1 MVCGRCYKIIWGAC
15 LKKSFSQMT
24 STAKSIERMKG
35 SECLGLLTE
44 IKIFKILSQL
54 FQKIFS
60 NPVQASLQSKFFG
73 VI

>member
-1 MVCGRCYKIIWGAC
+1 
-15 LKKSFSQMT
+15 MT

-44 IKIFKILSQL
+44 IKIFEILSQL

-60 NPVQASLQSKFFG
+60 IPVQASLQSKFFG